1 MNKNFKDNL
10 LTADEMRRDIIK
22 LQKLGKK
29 IVFTNGCFDILH
41 VGHVRYLK
49 EAKALGDILILGLNS
64 DSSVKSL
71 KGSNRPINNES
82 DRAEVLSALKAIDY
96 VVIFDEKTAENIVG
110 EVKPDIY
117 AKGGDYS
124 IDTLPE
130 AKIVAEHGGKT
141 VLLQLVDGKSSTNII
156 NKCKEN
162 NLKL

>member
-1 MNKNFKDNL
+1 MLINRMKISKIVTGL
-10 LTADEMRRDIIK
+10 KAK
-22 LQKLGKK
+22 GKK

-64 DSSVKSL
+64 DCSVKSL

>member
-1 MNKNFKDNL
+1 MLIDRKNIGNVVTTLK
-10 LTADEMRRDIIK
+10 AE
-22 LQKLGKK
+22 GKK

-64 DSSVKSL
+64 DCSVKSL
-71 KGSNRPINNES
+71 KGPNRPINNES
-82 DRAEVLSALKAIDY
+82 DRADVLSALKAIDY

-110 EVKPDIY
+110 EFKPDIY

>member
-1 MNKNFKDNL
+1 MVIDRKNIGNL
-10 LTADEMRRDIIK
+10 VTTLKAE
-22 LQKLGKK
+22 GKK

-41 VGHVRYLK
+41 IGHVRYLN

-156 NKCKEN
+156 NRCKEN
-162 NLKL
+162 DLKL

>member
-1 MNKNFKDNL
+1 MVIDRKKIGNVVTTLK
-10 LTADEMRRDIIK
+10 AE
-22 LQKLGKK
+22 GKK

-64 DSSVKSL
+64 DCSVKSL

>member
-1 MNKNFKDNL
+1 MLIDRMKISEIVTSLK
-10 LTADEMRRDIIK
+10 AK
-22 LQKLGKK
+22 GKK

-71 KGSNRPINNES
+71 KGSDRPINNES

>member
-1 MNKNFKDNL
+1 MLIDRMKISEIVTSLK
-10 LTADEMRRDIIK
+10 AK
-22 LQKLGKK
+22 GKK

-64 DSSVKSL
+64 DCSVKSL

-82 DRAEVLSALKAIDY
+82 DRAEVLSALKSIDY

-130 AKIVAEHGGKT
+130 AKIVAEHG
-141 VLLQLVDGKSSTNII
+141 
-156 NKCKEN
+156 E
-162 NLKL
+162 KLCCCN

>member
-1 MNKNFKDNL
+1 MLIDRMKISEIVTSLK
-10 LTADEMRRDIIK
+10 AK
-22 LQKLGKK
+22 GKR

-82 DRAEVLSALKAIDY
+82 DRAEVLSSLKAIDY

>member
-1 MNKNFKDNL
+1 MLIDRMKISEIVTSLK
-10 LTADEMRRDIIK
+10 AK
-22 LQKLGKK
+22 GKK

-64 DSSVKSL
+64 DCSVKSL
-71 KGSNRPINNES
+71 KGLNRPINNES

-96 VVIFDEKTAENIVG
+96 VVIFDEKTAENIVA

>member
-1 MNKNFKDNL
+1 MVIDRKNIGNVVTTLK
-10 LTADEMRRDIIK
+10 AE
-22 LQKLGKK
+22 GKK

-41 VGHVRYLK
+41 VGHVRYLN

>member
-1 MNKNFKDNL
+1 MLIDRMKISEIVTSLK
-10 LTADEMRRDIIK
+10 AK
-22 LQKLGKK
+22 GKK

-64 DSSVKSL
+64 DYSVKSL

-156 NKCKEN
+156 NRCKEN
-162 NLKL
+162 DLKL

>member
-1 MNKNFKDNL
+1 MLIDRKNIGNVVTTLK
-10 LTADEMRRDIIK
+10 AE
-22 LQKLGKK
+22 GKK

-64 DSSVKSL
+64 DCSVKSL

>member
-1 MNKNFKDNL
+1 MLIDRMKISEIVTSLK
-10 LTADEMRRDIIK
+10 AK
-22 LQKLGKK
+22 GKK

-64 DSSVKSL
+64 DYSVKSL

>member
-1 MNKNFKDNL
+1 MVIDRKNIGNVVTTLK
-10 LTADEMRRDIIK
+10 AE
-22 LQKLGKK
+22 GKK

-82 DRAEVLSALKAIDY
+82 DRAEVLSALEAIDY

>member
-1 MNKNFKDNL
+1 MLIDRMKISEIVTSLK
-10 LTADEMRRDIIK
+10 AK
-22 LQKLGKK
+22 GKK

-64 DSSVKSL
+64 DYSVKSL

-110 EVKPDIY
+110 EIKPDIY

>member
-1 MNKNFKDNL
+1 MLIDRMKISEIVTSLK
-10 LTADEMRRDIIK
+10 AK
-22 LQKLGKK
+22 GKR

-82 DRAEVLSALKAIDY
+82 DRAEVLSALKSIDY

>member
-1 MNKNFKDNL
+1 MVIDRMKISEIVTSLK
-10 LTADEMRRDIIK
+10 AK
-22 LQKLGKK
+22 GKR

-41 VGHVRYLK
+41 VGHVRYLN

>member
-1 MNKNFKDNL
+1 MVIDRKNIGNVVTTLK
-10 LTADEMRRDIIK
+10 AE
-22 LQKLGKK
+22 GKK

-64 DSSVKSL
+64 DCSVKSL

-110 EVKPDIY
+110 EVKPDVY

>member
-1 MNKNFKDNL
+1 MLIDRMKISEIVTSLK
-10 LTADEMRRDIIK
+10 AK
-22 LQKLGKK
+22 GKR

-71 KGSNRPINNES
+71 KGSDRPINNES

>member
-1 MNKNFKDNL
+1 MLID
-10 LTADEMRRDIIK
+10 RIK
-22 LQKLGKK
+22 ISEIVTSLKAKGKR

-82 DRAEVLSALKAIDY
+82 DRAEVLSALKSIDY

-156 NKCKEN
+156 NRCKEN
-162 NLKL
+162 DLKL

>member
-1 MNKNFKDNL
+1 MVIDRKNIGNVVTTLK
-10 LTADEMRRDIIK
+10 AE
-22 LQKLGKK
+22 GKK

-64 DSSVKSL
+64 DYSVKSL

-110 EVKPDIY
+110 EIKPDIY

>member
-1 MNKNFKDNL
+1 MLID
-10 LTADEMRRDIIK
+10 RIK
-22 LQKLGKK
+22 ISEIVTSLKAKGKR

-41 VGHVRYLK
+41 VGHVRYLN

>member
-1 MNKNFKDNL
+1 MVIDRKNIGNVVTTLK
-10 LTADEMRRDIIK
+10 AE
-22 LQKLGKK
+22 GKK

-64 DSSVKSL
+64 DCSVKSL

-162 NLKL
+162 NLNL